1 MKLETRKIPESEPE
15 MVEIRYHWITD
26 EIQEIISFVKSRQGQ
41 LSAVRDG
48 QRFEVPVVDLFYAE
62 SVDDRLFLYTAA
74 DSYEIRMKLYELE
87 DLLKNKSF
95 FRVSKSMIVN
105 LMKRMV
111 EKGLKVKIL
120 TARVAPRSNVE
131 RMPNPY
137 IVNHLCIP
145 SPSDM
150 PWALAK
156 EWTAKEFIR
165 EYNYCRQRQG
175 GRRADA
181 PAHE

>member
-15 MVEIRYHWITD
+15 MVEIRYHWVTE

-48 QRFEVPVVDLFYAE
+48 KRFEIPVVDLFYAE

-87 DLLKNKSF
+87 DLLQNKSF

-105 LMKRMV
+105 LMKISSVRPALNGRFSAILKNGEEV
-111 EKGLKVKIL
+111 IISRKYVPALKQILKGGE
-120 TARVAPRSNVE
+120 S
-131 RMPNPY
+131 
-137 IVNHLCIP
+137 
-145 SPSDM
+145 
-150 PWALAK
+150 
-156 EWTAKEFIR
+156 
-165 EYNYCRQRQG
+165 
-175 GRRADA
+175 
-181 PAHE
+181 